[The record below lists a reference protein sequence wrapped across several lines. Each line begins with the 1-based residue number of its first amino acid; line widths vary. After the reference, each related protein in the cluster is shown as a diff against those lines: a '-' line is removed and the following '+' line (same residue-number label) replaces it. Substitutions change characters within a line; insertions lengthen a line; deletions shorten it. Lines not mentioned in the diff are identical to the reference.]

1 MRFLFLPV
9 ISSFVSLGAGFFII
23 KVALRFNLLD
33 IPGTRSSH
41 KAPTPTMGGLAIV
54 VAFFLGAIF
63 AGLFAPHWETPR
75 WLRWFLGAVAMV
87 ALVGVVDDFR
97 KLPVLFRLFSYGIAA
112 GMATAGGIRI
122 GGIDIPLLGT
132 IEFGILEIP
141 ITILWIMAVVSFYN
155 FMDGIDG
162 LAVGVGVIV
171 TGFLAYI
178 AWEVGNP
185 DILIL
190 TLVLGGSC
198 LGFTRY
204 NFPPAK
210 IFMGD
215 VGSTFIGFTLAVLAL
230 IGNQSEETGHIPFL
244 VPVLLLGT
252 FLFDTI
258 VTLGR
263 RILSREKWYL
273 SHREHYYQKMTNLG
287 FSHLQI
293 TLGECGMTFLLGVSA
308 LLYIRTNQVLA
319 FSILIMWLI
328 FLAGLITLIT
338 FLEKK
343 TTRDKEK
350 NCWGQNEGRGE
361 RNRKHEIFS
370 FF

>member
-1 MRFLFLPV
+1 M
-9 ISSFVSLGAGFFII
+9 I
-23 KVALRFNLLD
+23 KLARRLNLLD

-41 KAPTPTMGGLAIV
+41 KAPTATMGGLAIV
-54 VAFFLGAIF
+54 VAFFLGAIL
-63 AGLFAPHWETPR
+63 AGLFAPHWETPQ
-75 WLRWFLGAVAMV
+75 WLGWFLGAAALV

-112 GMATAGGIRI
+112 GMATAGGIRF
-122 GGIDIPLLGT
+122 GGIHIPLLGT
-132 IEFGILEIP
+132 VEFGILEIP
-141 ITILWIMAVVSFYN
+141 MTILWIMAVVSFYN

-171 TGFLAYI
+171 AGFLAYI
-178 AWEVGNP
+178 AWEVGNS

-215 VGSTFIGFTLAVLAL
+215 VGSTFIGYTLAVLTL
-230 IGNQSEETGHIPFL
+230 IGNQSEGTGHIPFL

-252 FLFDTI
+252 FLFDTV

-293 TLGECGMTFLLGVSA
+293 TLGECGVTFLLGVSA

-328 FLAGLITLIT
+328 FLAGLIKFIT
-338 FLEKK
+338 SLEKR

-350 NCWGQNEGRGE
+350 NCWGEHEGRSE
-361 RNRKHEIFS
+361 RDRKHQIFS